1 MQHDAMNMA
10 KATTTVIRRP
20 QSLMA
25 IKLLCLATGAGLA
38 APSVASEMGVAP
50 HRAIYEI
57 SLARTSANANV
68 TDLTGRMVYE
78 LTGSR
83 CAGFKQTMRFVTRTS
98 DNRGQPTVSDMRSS
112 FKENGKRDLFE
123 FESENFRNE
132 RRTDRTIGTATKSGA
147 DIDLKLQRPSR
158 SAKTISGPVM
168 FPVAHSLAIL
178 KAATSGDRV
187 FTATV
192 FDGSEK
198 GDKVFETTAAIGGR
212 LNPGYNTEMPRKGEF
227 PTLDGL
233 PAWPIS
239 LSYFERS
246 DKRAD
251 NVPSYELAFVFFEN
265 GVSRRLFIDYGAFAI
280 RGALSKLEML
290 DAKPCP

>member
-1 MQHDAMNMA
+1 MQHDATMMP
-10 KATTTVIRRP
+10 RRLRTP
-20 QSLMA
+20 GWHIGISR
-25 IKLLCLATGAGLA
+25 GLA
-38 APSVASEMGVAP
+38 ASSIVIAATAVTPATASDVGVAP

-68 TDLTGRMVYE
+68 TDLSGRMVYE

-83 CAGFKQTMRFVTRTS
+83 CTGFKQTMRFVTRTS

-112 FKENGKRDLFE
+112 FKENGDSDLFE

-132 RRTDRTIGTATKSGA
+132 RRTDRTLGSAKKSGRA
-147 DIDLKLQRPSR
+147 IDLKLQRPSR
-158 SAKTISGPVM
+158 RSKTIEGPVM

-178 KAATSGDRV
+178 KAANAGDKV

-198 GDKVFETTAAIGGR
+198 GDKVFETTAAIGQR
-212 LNPGYNTEMPRKGEF
+212 LEPGYNGELPRKGDF
-227 PTLDGL
+227 PVLDSER
-233 PAWPIS
+233 AWPVS

-246 DKRAD
+246 EKRAD

-290 DAKPCP
+290 DTKPCP